1 MNERIPKCAGHTDRR
16 TIKYPLAVGKSSW
29 HSTGLRAGASVI
41 RSLSDQLKM
50 MADGCE
56 AKCGLHIERKKERE
70 HDINAHPGRKN

>member
-1 MNERIPKCAGHTDRR
+1 VCGAHGPTNNQVSFGGAGKIVVALDV
-16 TIKYPLAVGKSSW
+16 IA
-29 HSTGLRAGASVI
+29 RAGASVI

>member
-1 MNERIPKCAGHTDRR
+1 MCGAHGPTNNQVSVGGAGKIVVALDG
-16 TIKYPLAVGKSSW
+16 IA
-29 HSTGLRAGASVI
+29 RAGASVI

>member
-1 MNERIPKCAGHTDRR
+1 MRGTRTDEQSSILWRR
-16 TIKYPLAVGKSSW
+16 WKIVLALDVIA
-29 HSTGLRAGASVI
+29 RAGASVI

>member
-1 MNERIPKCAGHTDRR
+1 MALDVIA
-16 TIKYPLAVGKSSW
+16 
-29 HSTGLRAGASVI
+29 RAGASVI

>member
-1 MNERIPKCAGHTDRR
+1 MCGAHGPTNNQVSVGGAGKIVVALDV
-16 TIKYPLAVGKSSW
+16 IA
-29 HSTGLRAGASVI
+29 RAGASVI
-41 RSLSDQLKM
+41 RSLNDQLEM

>member
-1 MNERIPKCAGHTDRR
+1 MRGTRTDEQSRIFWRR
-16 TIKYPLAVGKSSW
+16 WKIVLALDVIA
-29 HSTGLRAGASVI
+29 RAGASVI
-41 RSLSDQLKM
+41 RSLSDKLKM